1 MGLFVKKLSPEGE
14 LPSSIHPPVLLLHG
28 FCEDH
33 TIWENMLSAFPG
45 RTIYLV
51 DLPGFGKSNVELPNP
66 LSIDWV
72 AEVIYRQVIDP
83 EQIEPIVVGHSLGGY
98 VALAMAEKYG
108 NSLKGL
114 CLFHST
120 VFADSPEKKAT
131 RNKVIDYVSKSGVES
146 FTTEFVPG
154 LFHSL
159 FRRKNPDIVQ
169 QVVDLAGRTRL
180 DTLTAY
186 TAAMRDR
193 PERSEVLKMFGQPKL
208 IIAGEKD
215 GAVPLE
221 QSLLMKE
228 MVGSDQFVLLE
239 ETAHMGMY
247 EQTETCKKALS
258 SLA

>member
-1 MGLFVKKLSPEGE
+1 MALFVKKLAPEE
-14 LPSSIHPPVLLLHG
+14 PQSSNDSPVLLLHG

-33 TIWENMLSAFPG
+33 SIWENMLSAFPG

-51 DLPGFGKSNVELPNP
+51 DLPGFGKSNLELPHP

-72 AEVIYRQVIDP
+72 AEVIYHQVIEP

-98 VALAMAEKYG
+98 VALALAEKFK
-108 NSLKGL
+108 NSLSGL

-169 QVVDLAGRTRL
+169 QVVDLAARTTL

-193 PERSEVLKMFGQPKL
+193 PERSEVLKIFEQPKL

-228 MVGSDQFVLLE
+228 MVSADQFVLLE

-247 EQTETCKKALS
+247 EKPEACKKALG
-258 SLA
+258 SLV